1 MLSDEQI
8 HELFSTMKQ
17 SAKVMQTVF
26 HVELKK
32 IGLTVPQARVMK
44 VLYKKGP
51 LSLVRLSE
59 EMNTSTSSLS
69 GIVDRMERMGLV
81 VRRRGKKDRR
91 IVYIELSEKA
101 KDMKD
106 QFPDEVKFFRKY
118 TSSLSADEII
128 QLTKHIKRFTQSL
141 EEGLEKWHKK

>member
-8 HELFSTMKQ
+8 HELFTAMKH

-26 HVELKK
+26 HMELKK
-32 IGLTVPQARVMK
+32 LGITVPQARVMK

-91 IVYIELSEKA
+91 VVYIELSEKA

-106 QFPDEVKFFRKY
+106 LFPNEVKFFRKY
-118 TSSLSADEII
+118 TSSLSADEMI

-141 EEGLEKWHKK
+141 EEGLKKWHKE